1 MDIKTRKIIENTEK
15 DLDKANKVIKETE
28 ELIQRVEWVARKGR

>member
-15 DLDKANKVIKETE
+15 DLDKTNKVINETE
-28 ELIQRVEWVARKGR
+28 ELM

>member
-28 ELIQRVEWVARKGR
+28 ELIQRVE